1 MQEER
6 EIREAARAA
15 LAQLS
20 EWLERAGAGGRAG
33 AARNRILEGPTLDAL
48 ARLRPGSAAAL
59 ADLRD
64 VPRFSKNKRK
74 QYGDAIVAALAQ
86 ARAAAL
92 PGRHH
97 AWERSMAASCH
108 MPFDQLTDLFL
119 HSVIAQCQVHAE

>member
-1 MQEER
+1 M
-6 EIREAARAA
+6 REAARGA

-64 VPRFSKNKRK
+64 VPRLSRNKRK

-86 ARAAAL
+86 ARAA
-92 PGRHH
+92 G
-97 AWERSMAASCH
+97 SASLRLDKVYWVLVWHGGACR
-108 MPFDQLTDLFL
+108 PARRGESTDLTQQGQAVRQR
-119 HSVIAQCQVHAE
+119 HRA